1 MSRETQRALFRQ
13 LPFAFVCRLMC
24 CAPLLGLE
32 APLVERLFASDESIE
47 SFYETIL
54 DNAIDPIKDCFE
66 LLSDRDSYPLVVHC
80 TAGKDRTGLL
90 VALVLRLCDVPLAQV
105 AEDYARSES
114 HLAALLDRP
123 GSLAA
128 AVDDEPLLRGRTIA
142 SPPQVMRS
150 CLERIERERGSVRKY
165 LEEWCGVP
173 SEQLDMVRAILI
185 RQDNVR

>member
-1 MSRETQRALFRQ
+1 VLRETQRAIFRQ
-13 LPFAFVCRLMC
+13 LPLSFVCRLVC
-24 CAPLLGLE
+24 CAPLLGVE
-32 APLVERLFASDESIE
+32 GPLVERLFDSDESIE
-47 SFYETIL
+47 AFYETVL

-66 LLSDRDSYPLVVHC
+66 VLSDRNNYPIVVHC

-90 VALVLRLCDVPLAQV
+90 VALLLRLCDVPLTQV

-142 SPPQVMRS
+142 APPQVIRS

-165 LEEWCGVP
+165 LEDWCGVP
-173 SEQLDMVRAILI
+173 AEQLDTVRAILI